1 MTRDELVAFED
12 AMAAEFNA
20 GQIPHPVHLSD
31 GNEDA
36 LIEAFEEIEPQDW
49 ICGSWRFH
57 TQCLLK
63 GVPPEE
69 LKTAI
74 RTGSSISLCF
84 PEYRVVASAI
94 VGGNVPIAMGIALG
108 IKRAGGAEQVHC
120 WMGDM
125 TAETGIVHEAM
136 KYACNHSLPIR
147 WIVEDNGFSVCT
159 PTKVVWGDRSYI
171 EADAHYSY
179 ESRFPHCGAGVR
191 VQF

>member
-1 MTRDELVAFED
+1 
-12 AMAAEFNA
+12 MAAEFNT

-36 LIEAFEEIEPQDW
+36 LIELFKEIEPQDW
-49 ICGSWRFH
+49 VCGSWRFH

-63 GVPPEE
+63 GVPQEE
-69 LKTAI
+69 LKAAI

-108 IKRAGGAEQVHC
+108 IKKASGTERVHC
-120 WMGDM
+120 WIGDM
-125 TAETGIVHEAM
+125 TAETGITHEAM
-136 KYACNHSLPIR
+136 KYARNHGLPIR
-147 WIVEDNGFSVCT
+147 WIVEDNGLSVCT
-159 PTKVVWGDRSYI
+159 PTKAVWGGRSYM
-171 EADAHYSY
+171 EADARYAY